1 MMEVFYNGQLNL
13 SRINYGIIVL
23 LPKIKEV
30 LNIKQYRPIH
40 LLNVF
45 YKLFT
50 KVLAIRLMEVV
61 NDIISLNQTGFIK
74 GINILEGF

>member
-45 YKLFT
+45 YKMFT

>member
-30 LNIKQYRPIH
+30 LNIK
-40 LLNVF
+40 
-45 YKLFT
+45 
-50 KVLAIRLMEVV
+50 
-61 NDIISLNQTGFIK
+61 
-74 GINILEGF
+74 